1 MSHKLSKPYTEAQ
14 KFEFIV
20 KYSNNN
26 GLTISETEEAL
37 YALEENEIMTPVEV
51 EKEIT
56 ELVTPAVWKEIEV
69 QDTKTV
75 AKPVYDDEGNP
86 VINEYGEQEYE
97 LVEEP
102 IYIEEYTYNVYETDE
117 NGFIKYDD
125 EGNPIILET
134 VTVPGHYQTHIEKI
148 KISDDVYETKTITVE
163 IPRPSTDPEYE
174 EKKELARKKEIAMLH
189 LTAADVERAIYKAT
203 GMDFDDI
210 INKVSEIQTLGMGT
224 DIDIKALKI
233 ELKAND
239 FYRGNPYIDSVGQ
252 LLGFTPDMLDDFF
265 ATNDYTKLITET

>member
-1 MSHKLSKPYTEAQ
+1 
-14 KFEFIV
+14 
-20 KYSNNN
+20 
-26 GLTISETEEAL
+26 
-37 YALEENEIMTPVEV
+37 
-51 EKEIT
+51 
-56 ELVTPAVWKEIEV
+56 
-69 QDTKTV
+69 
-75 AKPVYDDEGNP
+75 
-86 VINEYGEQEYE
+86 
-97 LVEEP
+97 
-102 IYIEEYTYNVYETDE
+102 
-117 NGFIKYDD
+117 
-125 EGNPIILET
+125 
-134 VTVPGHYQTHIEKI
+134 
-148 KISDDVYETKTITVE
+148 
-163 IPRPSTDPEYE
+163 
-174 EKKELARKKEIAMLH
+174 MLH